1 MGNMLTARV
10 TIKGTRPMW
19 FHKFGPDALPLEKKE
34 RTGVAGHDPE
44 EWKRTVQHT
53 KDGQLYIRSD
63 QVFGCLRDA
72 ARHTKRGRGSIQRY
86 VQATLQV
93 LEDRILLNDR
103 CIPNFNGG
111 LPDTLTEDPDELV
124 YLDIR
129 GVRNPTTKARNVRY
143 RVAAASEWIC
153 EFTLMWDAT
162 VVSRNE
168 MGAICIDAGKLEG
181 LGNGRAIGMGRFVVE
196 EFEITE

>member
-63 QVFGCLRDA
+63 QVFVCLRDA